1 MTLVTDSLR
10 TQHPPISNGAYDIY
24 LVALLQ
30 ELEIVNEW
38 YLVHG
43 GTQHGGTQ
51 IVITIVLGVFHVG
64 P

>member
-10 TQHPPISNGAYDIY
+10 TRHPPILNGAYDIY
-24 LVALLQ
+24 LVVLMQ

-43 GTQHGGTQ
+43 GTQQ
-51 IVITIVLGVFHVG
+51 IVITILLGVFQVG
-64 P
+64 S